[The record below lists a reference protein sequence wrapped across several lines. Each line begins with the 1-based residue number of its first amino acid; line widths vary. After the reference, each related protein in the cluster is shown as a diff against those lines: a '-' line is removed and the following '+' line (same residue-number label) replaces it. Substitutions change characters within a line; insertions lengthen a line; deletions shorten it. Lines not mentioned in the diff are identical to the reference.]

1 MSHFLFYFFM
11 LLQDGNCKNACTCV
25 GFFFFFLGDVNIF
38 KFFLIRFFII
48 LVFNDHPK
56 KIPRITLM
64 MFIFD
69 NKIFVI

>member
-1 MSHFLFYFFM
+1 MHVLV
-11 LLQDGNCKNACTCV
+11 L

-38 KFFLIRFFII
+38 KFLFIRFFII

-56 KIPRITLM
+56 KIHRITLM

>member
-1 MSHFLFYFFM
+1 MHVLV
-11 LLQDGNCKNACTCV
+11 L

-38 KFFLIRFFII
+38 KFFFIRFFII